1 MGEDARPAAAEGLR
15 QTNGEM
21 REQRRQETAGGTDG
35 EKHDGGG
42 GGGGGGREGKT
53 TKTNTDIKSHRGGVS
68 EPREAARAA
77 EKTAAGVFVTALQGL
92 RPPKYGEAR
101 EGDGRAWVTEG
112 LLGG

>member
-1 MGEDARPAAAEGLR
+1 
-15 QTNGEM
+15 M
-21 REQRRQETAGGTDG
+21 REQRRRETAGGTDG
-35 EKHDGGG
+35 EKARWRWWWWW
-42 GGGGGGREGKT
+42 GGREGKT

-92 RPPKYGEAR
+92 RPPKHGEAR

-112 LLGG
+112 KLGG

>member
-1 MGEDARPAAAEGLR
+1 MHALLLPRASD
-15 QTNGEM
+15 
-21 REQRRQETAGGTDG
+21 RRDERTTETG
-35 EKHDGGG
+35 DGGRDG
-42 GGGGGGREGKT
+42 WGKSTTEVVGGGREGKT

-92 RPPKYGEAR
+92 RPPKHGEAR

-112 LLGG
+112 KLGG

>member
-1 MGEDARPAAAEGLR
+1 
-15 QTNGEM
+15 M
-21 REQRRQETAGGTDG
+21 REQRRRETAGGTDG
-35 EKHDGGG
+35 EKARRRWWWWW
-42 GGGGGGREGKT
+42 GGREGKT

-92 RPPKYGEAR
+92 RPPKHGEAR

-112 LLGG
+112 KLGG